1 MRKTKKRLKFDKYY
15 QVKNSN
21 NDNKF
26 KEDLEQF
33 IQTNLTE
40 NLNEINKNLR
50 INLEDLNKVQ
60 TEQLV
65 EFIKEIKEETMKK
78 CNNNP
83 YYKMYYER
91 LITEL
96 KLEEYFK
103 EHSNL
108 AENKEISRSKSSV
121 NNIILKGDK
130 NEGTVNRGKS
140 FANVREN
147 DEISKMKKEFNNNN
161 EKTSKIQKI
170 MKNDEDEFEDF
181 NDIQLKTKRNKIVD
195 EFDY

>member
-1 MRKTKKRLKFDKYY
+1 
-15 QVKNSN
+15 
-21 NDNKF
+21 
-26 KEDLEQF
+26 
-33 IQTNLTE
+33 
-40 NLNEINKNLR
+40 
-50 INLEDLNKVQ
+50 
-60 TEQLV
+60 
-65 EFIKEIKEETMKK
+65 
-78 CNNNP
+78 
-83 YYKMYYER
+83 MYYER